1 MSFYLL
7 DVAKVWKTTK
17 TLSYLN
23 VIFRLNV
30 LWYQKNAVS
39 LPSLMHKNKYK
50 YVSIVSAAA
59 VLLLLGVYMW
69 MTYRSVTNDIREKAG
84 NQLTWAMFYESYT
97 RADLVT
103 EEDTLSLPQSRGNLS
118 LASSVEGMND
128 ALSRKYH
135 SELSL
140 DAVAM
145 YVDSL
150 LSVAQLNRNVTIQE
164 IVMEGPSTG
173 NRRVKVV
180 RQNNDRCSSWS
191 LLTKPVSIRRD
202 QSRAIRL
209 ALNNPYSELA
219 RRLSPLFLLSAFILG
234 FFAVIIVQLLRFITE
249 QEQMAALRNDFSYAM
264 VHDMK
269 SPLSSIIMG
278 AHFLHSGKVDD
289 KPQIKEKYFT
299 IIEDEAEHLLALINK
314 LLTISKLENKKLI
327 LNKQEMDL
335 APIIDDLVEKAKAK
349 ATKPIK
355 VTTSLEVTQV
365 MADEQYLAEAISN
378 LIDNAVKYSKDEIEL
393 QIKTFDTDKNVLLK
407 VRDNGIGISKEEQQ
421 VIFDKF
427 GRAAIHEK
435 NRKGGVS
442 GFGLGL
448 NYVDQVMQAHGGK
461 VTVSSEKDKFSEF
474 TLYIPQI

>member
-1 MSFYLL
+1 
-7 DVAKVWKTTK
+7 
-17 TLSYLN
+17 
-23 VIFRLNV
+23 
-30 LWYQKNAVS
+30 
-39 LPSLMHKNKYK
+39 MHTSKYK
-50 YVSIVSAAA
+50 YVSIVSAVA
-59 VLLLLGVYMW
+59 VLLLLGIYMW
-69 MTYRSVTNDIREKAG
+69 MTYRSVTKDIEERAG
-84 NQLTWAMFYESYT
+84 NQLMWAMFYESYT

-103 EEDTLSLPQSRGNLS
+103 AEDTLSLPQSRGNLS

-140 DAVAM
+140 DNVAM

-150 LSVAQLNRNVTIQE
+150 LSVVRINRDVTVQE
-164 IVMEGPSTG
+164 VELDDESGRMDGV
-173 NRRVKVV
+173 RWKVV
-180 RQNNDRCSSWS
+180 RQNNERSSSWS
-191 LLTKPVSIRRD
+191 MMTKPVSIRRD

-209 ALNNPYSELA
+209 ALNNPYPELA
-219 RRLSPLFLLSAFILG
+219 RRLSPLFMISAIILG
-234 FFAVIIVQLLRFITE
+234 FFAVIIIQLLRFITE
-249 QEQMAALRNDFSYAM
+249 QEQMVELRNDFSYAM

-289 KPQIKEKYFT
+289 KPQIKEKYYT
-299 IIEDEAEHLLALINK
+299 IIEDEAEHLLALVNK

-327 LNKQEMDL
+327 LNKWNIYIE
-335 APIIDDLVEKAKAK
+335 PIINDLVEKAKVK
-349 ATKPIK
+349 ATKPIE
-355 VTTSLEVTQV
+355 VNISLEVKNV
-365 MADEQYLAEAISN
+365 LADEQYLTEAIAN
-378 LIDNAVKYSKDEIEL
+378 LIDNALKYSKDEIEL
-393 QIKTFDTDKNVLLK
+393 SIKTFDTDKYVLLK
-407 VRDNGIGISKEEQQ
+407 VRDNGIGMTKEEQQ

-474 TLYIPQI
+474 TLYIPKETHKTHSIHDKITLG

>member
-1 MSFYLL
+1 M
-7 DVAKVWKTTK
+7 
-17 TLSYLN
+17 
-23 VIFRLNV
+23 
-30 LWYQKNAVS
+30 
-39 LPSLMHKNKYK
+39 
-50 YVSIVSAAA
+50 SIVSAVA
-59 VLLLLGVYMW
+59 VLLLLGIYMW
-69 MTYRSVTNDIREKAG
+69 MTYRSVTKDIEERAG
-84 NQLTWAMFYESYT
+84 NQLMWAMFYESYT

-103 EEDTLSLPQSRGNLS
+103 AEDTLSLPQSRGNLS

-140 DAVAM
+140 DNVAM

-150 LSVAQLNRNVTIQE
+150 LSVVRINRDVTVQE
-164 IVMEGPSTG
+164 VELDDESGRMDGV
-173 NRRVKVV
+173 RWKVV
-180 RQNNDRCSSWS
+180 RQNNERSSSWS
-191 LLTKPVSIRRD
+191 MMTKPVSIRRD

-209 ALNNPYSELA
+209 ALNNPYPELA
-219 RRLSPLFLLSAFILG
+219 RRLSPLFMISAIILG
-234 FFAVIIVQLLRFITE
+234 FFAVIIIQLLRFITE
-249 QEQMAALRNDFSYAM
+249 QEQMVELRNDFSYAM

-289 KPQIKEKYFT
+289 KPQIKEKYYT
-299 IIEDEAEHLLALINK
+299 IIEDEAEHLLALVNK

-327 LNKQEMDL
+327 LNKWNIYIE
-335 APIIDDLVEKAKAK
+335 PIINDLVEKAKVK
-349 ATKPIK
+349 ATKPIE
-355 VTTSLEVTQV
+355 VNISLEVKNV
-365 MADEQYLAEAISN
+365 LADEQYLTEAIAN
-378 LIDNAVKYSKDEIEL
+378 LIDNALKYSKDEIEL
-393 QIKTFDTDKNVLLK
+393 SIKTFDTDKYVLLK
-407 VRDNGIGISKEEQQ
+407 VRDNGIGMTKEEQQ

-474 TLYIPQI
+474 TLYIPKETHKTHSIHDKITLG